1 MSFPGS
7 QKATCRNRK
16 ANESTEPLAGRLG
29 AVVWC
34 TARAVRI
41 SRSAAKSHCAC
52 EWGGWG
58 RISVDGPGHYN
69 LDRSEDPWGKAAEAA
84 CTVVHQRNC
93 VPGLSEYDHRQFSGF
108 VVPTRRR
115 VHPRKLDGRPRRHPV
130 LVWINVANVVPIWT
144 ADVPSS

>member
-93 VPGLSEYDHRQFSGF
+93 VPGLRTGYYVGSVGCTKDGC
-108 VVPTRRR
+108 
-115 VHPRKLDGRPRRHPV
+115 KLPDAK
-130 LVWINVANVVPIWT
+130 N
-144 ADVPSS
+144 S